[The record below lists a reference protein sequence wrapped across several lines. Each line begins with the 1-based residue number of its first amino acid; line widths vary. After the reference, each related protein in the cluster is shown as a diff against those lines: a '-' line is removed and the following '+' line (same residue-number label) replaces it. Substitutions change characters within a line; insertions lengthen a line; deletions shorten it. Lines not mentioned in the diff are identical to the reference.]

1 MIHFNGIIH
10 NLDFSDCNIEKLNYN
25 YINYYNDTFHTK
37 KKMDTLRLKFKR
49 KISETGFEVII
60 VFVLVS
66 TSLSRNFRNSF

>member
-25 YINYYNDTFHTK
+25 YINYYTFHTK

-49 KISETGFEVII
+49 KISESGFEVII

>member
-25 YINYYNDTFHTK
+25 YINYYNDTFHIK
-37 KKMDTLRLKFKR
+37 KKIDTLQLKFKT
-49 KISETGFEVII
+49 SEIGFEVII

-66 TSLSRNFRNSF
+66 TSFSKLSKLF

>member
-25 YINYYNDTFHTK
+25 YINYYTFHTK
-37 KKMDTLRLKFKR
+37 KKMDTLWLKFKR

>member
-10 NLDFSDCNIEKLNYN
+10 NLDFSDYNIEKLNYN
-25 YINYYNDTFHTK
+25 YINYYTFHTK